1 MGVQVLAHPSAMSPR
16 RPLRHSC
23 TFVLLEHMCSDEL
36 VALLDRLLD
45 EGSSCGCLT
54 ECHCHAR
61 SDLLTVGHAAC
72 VVPVHGDV
80 LELSAILSETAR
92 LEVLLL
98 NVTPSHLRQLVL
110 PQFSLGRKL
119 VVNRLWH
126 VGLTKCPRRGH
137 HLVCSAV
144 PARALLDAE
153 PYPSAPAP
161 RAGAHAVFLGAPF
174 VPADFPEGQ

>member
-1 MGVQVLAHPSAMSPR
+1 MGVQVLAHPSAIFPR

-80 LELSAILSETAR
+80 LAFAR
-92 LEVLLL
+92 
-98 NVTPSHLRQLVL
+98 
-110 PQFSLGRKL
+110 
-119 VVNRLWH
+119 NRA
-126 VGLTKCPRRGH
+126 CRGP
-137 HLVCSAV
+137 
-144 PARALLDAE
+144 PATCNAF
-153 PYPSAPAP
+153 APAP
-161 RAGAHAVFLGAPF
+161 ACAAPI
-174 VPADFPEGQ
+174 